1 MDIQQVVNHKDQI
14 ILQCFTTQI
23 NMSEFPSS
31 FESPMMLVESLLVIR
46 FVFHTPAGNGKV
58 LKRCPEIY
66 LSHLFLLAILVNQL
80 PNISF
85 H

>member
-14 ILQCFTTQI
+14 ILQCFATQI

-46 FVFHTPAGNGKV
+46 LVFCTPAGYSKV
-58 LKRCPEIY
+58 LKWCPEIY
-66 LSHLFLLAILVNQL
+66 FSHLFLSAVLVN
-80 PNISF
+80 
-85 H
+85 